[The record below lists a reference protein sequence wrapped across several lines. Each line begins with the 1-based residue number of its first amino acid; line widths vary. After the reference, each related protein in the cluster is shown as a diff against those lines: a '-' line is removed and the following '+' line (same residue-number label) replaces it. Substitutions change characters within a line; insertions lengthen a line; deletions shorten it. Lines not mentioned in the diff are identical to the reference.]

1 MRNDRTEGRMDRG
14 FQRFMYRRRFRAET
28 RRGGGSGQLSAQSPS
43 DGRLNYDACVKWALT
58 LVPPDEAHRYPW
70 PALDE
75 KLLAVIKDKNSAPET
90 LEALARRAPPGAW
103 ETLSSGDE
111 TIALALLI
119 ARQPE
124 HSEKFRKLLNAELT
138 NGQRD
143 FDHAVYAA
151 WLADV
156 REVAPALE
164 RLATSSATDAE
175 GSSNPARQHLPRW
188 VLTLW
193 REPDAAARA
202 KALLAF
208 AFNDIFDPQR
218 MPEAWKRMEA
228 QFTESWRTLD
238 GRQRADVRA
247 FLDWCSGDGQRRI
260 LEITPGGKAVSML
273 GRLRGLLGR

>member
-1 MRNDRTEGRMDRG
+1 M
-14 FQRFMYRRRFRAET
+14 
-28 RRGGGSGQLSAQSPS
+28 
-43 DGRLNYDACVKWALT
+43 KWALT
-58 LVPPDEAHRYPW
+58 LVPPDEPHRYPW

-75 KLLAVIKDKNSAPET
+75 KLLAVIKDETSAPES
-90 LEALARRAPPGAW
+90 LEALARRGSPGAW
-103 ETLSSGDE
+103 EALALRNATL
-111 TIALALLI
+111 ALALLI
-119 ARQPE
+119 AKRPE
-124 HSEKFRKLLNAELT
+124 HSEKFRKLLNGELT
-138 NGQRD
+138 SGQRD
-143 FDHAVYAA
+143 FDRAVYAA

-193 REPDAAARA
+193 REPDATARA

-247 FLDWCSGDGQRRI
+247 LLDWCSGDGQRRI
-260 LEITPGGKAVSML
+260 LEITPGGKAASML
-273 GRLRGLLGR
+273 GRLRGLFAR

>member
-1 MRNDRTEGRMDRG
+1 M
-14 FQRFMYRRRFRAET
+14 
-28 RRGGGSGQLSAQSPS
+28 
-43 DGRLNYDACVKWALT
+43 
-58 LVPPDEAHRYPW
+58 
-70 PALDE
+70 
-75 KLLAVIKDKNSAPET
+75 
-90 LEALARRAPPGAW
+90 
-103 ETLSSGDE
+103 
-111 TIALALLI
+111 
-119 ARQPE
+119 
-124 HSEKFRKLLNAELT
+124 T

-156 REVAPALE
+156 REVASALE
-164 RLATSSATDAE
+164 RLATSSATGAE
-175 GSSNPARQHLPRW
+175 RYSNPARQHLPRW

-228 QFTESWRTLD
+228 LFTESWRTLY

-260 LEITPGGKAVSML
+260 LEITPGGKAASML

>member
-103 ETLSSGDE
+103 ETLSSRNA
-111 TIALALLI
+111 TVALALLI
-119 ARQPE
+119 AKRPE

-151 WLADV
+151 
-156 REVAPALE
+156 
-164 RLATSSATDAE
+164 
-175 GSSNPARQHLPRW
+175 
-188 VLTLW
+188 
-193 REPDAAARA
+193 
-202 KALLAF
+202 
-208 AFNDIFDPQR
+208 
-218 MPEAWKRMEA
+218 
-228 QFTESWRTLD
+228 
-238 GRQRADVRA
+238 
-247 FLDWCSGDGQRRI
+247 
-260 LEITPGGKAVSML
+260 
-273 GRLRGLLGR
+273 